1 MIVTTVS
8 GLQIMDF
15 RTSDGRRHIREE
27 TGSPLMRTCGPL
39 MRPASAASSSL
50 VIPLSVLLYLEV
62 TPDACP
68 LLGRRQSLV
77 PEAMLHHE
85 SCIYAWVLHFSTPP
99 SLHSHNVSAVDELT
113 GAVRCTCLDI
123 RHKL

>member
-1 MIVTTVS
+1 M
-8 GLQIMDF
+8 
-15 RTSDGRRHIREE
+15 
-27 TGSPLMRTCGPL
+27 CGPL

-77 PEAMLHHE
+77 PEAVPHHE

-99 SLHSHNVSAVDELT
+99 SLHSHSVSAVDELT
-113 GAVRCTCLDI
+113 GAARYSCLDI
-123 RHKL
+123 RHRLGYVSTIQIYVAQEYTQTLQGEVQSPLSIID